1 MSARVASLS
10 AVALLA
16 LALALGGCGRKGDLR
31 APEGEESAY
40 TGLGVYPAPDSVV
53 PPAAG
58 RSPGAE
64 EAPEDAP
71 EDAPGAEGD
80 SGEEG
85 TDGP

>member
-1 MSARVASLS
+1 VSARVAGLS

-40 TGLGVYPAPDSVV
+40 TGLGVYPAPDTVV
-53 PPAAG
+53 PPG
-58 RSPGAE
+58 PE
-64 EAPEDAP
+64 DAPEDAPGNAP